1 MELLRKKNNNTV
13 ARNAGLSA
21 LNTLTN
27 ILFSF
32 ITFPY
37 VSRVLSV
44 ESVGAINYSNSII
57 GYLLIFSA
65 LGMGSFA
72 IRTGSQLKNDQQE
85 LEKFASRVFSINSIA
100 AFIAVVILTLL
111 IIGPFNM
118 ENYRII
124 LIIQS
129 LTLITSPLTLTWLY
143 SIYEDF
149 EYITYRNI
157 IIKVLSLVLVLV
169 FVRSENDVF
178 AYVMICGIG
187 DALANIVNYF
197 YSKKYLNIRFTLN
210 TNWRVYKKS
219 IWIFFLNSMAITIY
233 LNSDITLLGVMCN
246 DETVGLYSVS
256 AKIYNISKQVFN
268 AGVVATLPRLSL
280 YVVNDPIR
288 YNKLVGEIIQVILIL
303 ALPLMVG
310 ILFFKKEIILLIAG
324 GKYLTATPSL
334 MVLAVAIPI
343 ALIANVF
350 TCGVLIS
357 RKKEKVVM
365 IATVSSAVVNLS
377 ANFILIPML
386 DEVGAAI
393 TTLVSELLVLVIAVV
408 NSKDICKKIINYESL
423 IKIMVSCIAM
433 IGIIYLI
440 DYIFPFNSINRVQRM
455 LILTPISIVVY
466 FSTLILL
473 GEKMMKQLVEKRF
486 NMKSHNKI

>member
-149 EYITYRNI
+149 EYITKMNNRAD
-157 IIKVLSLVLVLV
+157 
-169 FVRSENDVF
+169 E
-178 AYVMICGIG
+178 
-187 DALANIVNYF
+187 LAN
-197 YSKKYLNIRFTLN
+197 
-210 TNWRVYKKS
+210 
-219 IWIFFLNSMAITIY
+219 
-233 LNSDITLLGVMCN
+233 LGI
-246 DETVGLYSVS
+246 DE
-256 AKIYNISKQVFN
+256 
-268 AGVVATLPRLSL
+268 AG
-280 YVVNDPIR
+280 
-288 YNKLVGEIIQVILIL
+288 
-303 ALPLMVG
+303 
-310 ILFFKKEIILLIAG
+310 
-324 GKYLTATPSL
+324 
-334 MVLAVAIPI
+334 
-343 ALIANVF
+343 
-350 TCGVLIS
+350 
-357 RKKEKVVM
+357 RK
-365 IATVSSAVVNLS
+365 
-377 ANFILIPML
+377 
-386 DEVGAAI
+386 
-393 TTLVSELLVLVIAVV
+393 
-408 NSKDICKKIINYESL
+408 
-423 IKIMVSCIAM
+423 
-433 IGIIYLI
+433 
-440 DYIFPFNSINRVQRM
+440 
-455 LILTPISIVVY
+455 
-466 FSTLILL
+466 
-473 GEKMMKQLVEKRF
+473 
-486 NMKSHNKI
+486 